1 MRRMKIVTQEEMRAL
16 EQRAVGAGVPM
27 DTLMENAGLAV
38 ARWIA
43 GHLGFLHTRRILV
56 LVGPGNNGSDG
67 LVAARHLSRLGAAVT
82 CYICIGRPA
91 EDPKRGIA
99 VDHGVKFV
107 EAREDPSFTKLRRLA
122 GETHVVLDAILGIG
136 RARAIIPPISDEI
149 AAINEAAHASRPL
162 FVALDLQSGLNADTG
177 EFDPMGIQSSIVLTL
192 GAPKLGLFLRP
203 LVDPYSSV
211 VVLDIGIPAGADN
224 GLRVELISMQ
234 SAAAL
239 LPDRPLASN
248 KGTYGRVL
256 VVGGSKNYVG
266 AASLAARAAARA
278 GAGIVTLA
286 APRSVAEI
294 VAAGVAECTYV
305 PLVESEPGA
314 PDPEVAGRQII
325 QATERTSAMLIGP
338 GLGQTPYIGPMLRRL
353 MSGPLPEMPIVL
365 DADGL
370 NALSKMRDWWENLRR
385 PGVIT
390 PHPGELAR
398 LLDTTV
404 AEVQADRLG
413 MARAA
418 AARFGYVVIL
428 KGACTIV
435 ANPDGRARV
444 SPFANPGLATGGT
457 GDVLAG
463 IVVGLLAQ
471 RMTPFDAATLAVY
484 VHALAGHAARARFG
498 EVAMTA
504 TDVLGEL
511 PDALRTLEV
520 SKLSSV

>member
-1 MRRMKIVTQEEMRAL
+1 MKIVTQEEMRAL
-16 EQRAVGAGVPM
+16 EQRAVDAGVPL

-43 GHLGFLHTRRILV
+43 SRLGFLHTRRVLV

-67 LVAARHLSRLGAAVT
+67 LVAARHLSRLGASVT
-82 CYICIGRPA
+82 CYVCIGRPA
-91 EDPKRGIA
+91 DDPKRKLA
-99 VDHGVKFV
+99 VAHGVQWI
-107 EAREDPSFTKLRRLA
+107 EAGEDEGFRKLRRLA
-122 GETHVVLDAILGIG
+122 GEAHVVLDAILGIG

-149 AAINEAAHASRPL
+149 AAVLEASRASRPL
-162 FVALDLQSGLNADTG
+162 FVALDLQSGLNADSG
-177 EFDPMGIQSSIVLTL
+177 EFDPSGIQSSVVLTL

-211 VVLDIGIPAGADN
+211 VVLDIGIPPGADD
-224 GLRVELISMQ
+224 GLRVDLMSRAD
-234 SAAAL
+234 AAAL
-239 LPDRPLASN
+239 LPERPLASN
-248 KGTYGRVL
+248 KGTYGRAM
-256 VVGGSKNYVG
+256 VVGGSKSYVG
-266 AASLAARAAARA
+266 AASLAARAAGKA

-294 VAAGVAECTYV
+294 VSAGLAECTYV

-325 QATERTSAMLIGP
+325 QAAERISAMLIGP

-353 MSGPLPEMPIVL
+353 MTGPLPEMPIVL

-370 NALSKMRDWWENLRR
+370 NALSKMRDWWVQFRR
-385 PGVIT
+385 PGVLT

-398 LLDTTV
+398 LLDTTI
-404 AEVQADRLG
+404 AEIQSDRLAV
-413 MARAA
+413 ARAA
-418 AARFGYVVIL
+418 AAKFGYVVIL

-435 ANPDGRARV
+435 ASPDGRARI
-444 SPFANPGLATGGT
+444 SPFANPGLASGGT

-463 IVVGLLAQ
+463 VVVGLLAQ

-484 VHALAGHAARARFG
+484 AHGMAGHAARDRFG
-498 EVAMTA
+498 EMAMTA
-504 TDVLGEL
+504 TNVLEEL
-511 PDALRTLEV
+511 PAALQALE
-520 SKLSSV
+520 SAKLPSV